1 MGRKTS
7 LRPRREFV
15 RAPVH
20 EAERRAV
27 AVHDPLWA
35 TGGAGGIED
44 IGKRLLAGRGRAVAD
59 RPQQHQLLAELLRNS
74 EGGATR
80 KGLPA
85 VDSTK
90 RRSEEHT
97 SELQSLMR
105 ISYAVFCLKKKKNKR
120 ILPRHATAQYSTNAP

>member
-1 MGRKTS
+1 MGRKTI

-44 IGKRLLAGRGRAVAD
+44 IGKRLLAGRGGAVAD

-80 KGLPA
+80 KDLPA
-85 VDSTK
+85 VDSAK
-90 RRSEEHT
+90 RFCAQKVGNDSADRAVRENVAM
-97 SELQSLMR
+97 SLWR
-105 ISYAVFCLKKKKNKR
+105 RRAAER
-120 ILPRHATAQYSTNAP
+120 R

>member
-1 MGRKTS
+1 MGRKTI

-35 TGGAGGIED
+35 TGGAGGRED
-44 IGKRLLAGRGRAVAD
+44 IGKRLLAGRGRAVDD
-59 RPQQHQLLAELLRNS
+59 RPPQQQLLAEFLRHT

-80 KGLPA
+80 KSQPA
-85 VDSTK
+85 VT
-90 RRSEEHT
+90 RTQRSGNT
-97 SELQSLMR
+97 
-105 ISYAVFCLKKKKNKR
+105 
-120 ILPRHATAQYSTNAP
+120 TAGNQR

>member
-15 RAPVH
+15 RAPVR

-85 VDSTK
+85 DERTK
-90 RRSEEHT
+90 RFSAQRVGKDDKAP
-97 SELQSLMR
+97 
-105 ISYAVFCLKKKKNKR
+105 AVLKN
-120 ILPRHATAQYSTNAP
+120 IGSAPPRG

>member
-1 MGRKTS
+1 MGRKTI

-44 IGKRLLAGRGRAVAD
+44 IDKRLPAARGGAVAD
-59 RPQQHQLLAELLRNS
+59 RPQQHPLMAELLRNS
-74 EGGATR
+74 EGGDTR
-80 KGLPA
+80 KDLPA
-85 VDSTK
+85 VDSAKHCCAQTVGNHRPARPVRYK
-90 RRSEEHT
+90 V
-97 SELQSLMR
+97 R
-105 ISYAVFCLKKKKNKR
+105 I
-120 ILPRHATAQYSTNAP
+120 

>member
-1 MGRKTS
+1 MSDWSSDVCSSDLLGDHGGEPQRLFAKLLADEDDRVAVLDADVEVEDRQVEVKGRMGRKTI

-44 IGKRLLAGRGRAVAD
+44 IVKRLLAGRGRAVAD
-59 RPQQHQLLAELLRNS
+59 RPQQHQLLAELLKSGR
-74 EGGATR
+74 AH
-80 KGLPA
+80 
-85 VDSTK
+85 V
-90 RRSEEHT
+90 
-97 SELQSLMR
+97 
-105 ISYAVFCLKKKKNKR
+105 
-120 ILPRHATAQYSTNAP
+120 

>member
-1 MGRKTS
+1 MGRKTI

-27 AVHDPLWA
+27 ALHDPLWA

-85 VDSTK
+85 VDSTT
-90 RRSEEHT
+90 RFCAQRVGRSEERRVGK
-97 SELQSLMR
+97 EC
-105 ISYAVFCLKKKKNKR
+105 V
-120 ILPRHATAQYSTNAP
+120 STCRSRWSPSH

>member
-1 MGRKTS
+1 MGRKTI

-44 IGKRLLAGRGRAVAD
+44 IGKRLLAGRGRGVAD
-59 RPQQHQLLAELLRNS
+59 RQQQHQLLAELPRNS
-74 EGGATR
+74 EGGTTR

-90 RRSEEHT
+90 RFCAKRLGNNSADRAVRATEE
-97 SELQSLMR
+97 
-105 ISYAVFCLKKKKNKR
+105 I
-120 ILPRHATAQYSTNAP
+120 PRR